1 MAKISAKN
9 LDKNNRLRSKTVGF
23 RVSPEEWALFEL
35 YVKISGLNKQDYLIS
50 LISKRDIIA
59 QPNSRMYKSLRDNLK
74 DVLVE
79 LKRLQSNQEPSKDL
93 LETIQLLSTT
103 LYGLKDEKKESLYQ

>member
-1 MAKISAKN
+1 MSAKN
-9 LDKNNRLRSKTVGF
+9 MDNNNRFRSKTVGF
-23 RVSPEEWALFEL
+23 RVSPEEWDRFEL
-35 YVKISGLNKQDYLIS
+35 AVVFSGYTKQEYLIS
-50 LISKRDIIA
+50 LITNQDIIA
-59 QPNSRMYKSLRDNLK
+59 RPNPRMYKALRDNLK

-103 LYGLKDEKKESLYQ
+103 LGGLKENKKESLYQ